1 VSQVAIGSVGR
12 VVVRIRGGELP
23 GEVQLRVQ
31 GSPDGWIAYA
41 DEEVPVGAEVLVVGS
56 RGGRRID
63 VVPWHIA
70 LPANDD
76 DLRT

>member
-1 VSQVAIGSVGR
+1 VTDSAVGKVGR
-12 VVVRIRGGELP
+12 VVVRIRGGEQP
-23 GEVQLRVQ
+23 GEVALPLQ
-31 GSPDGWIAYA
+31 GTTELWIAYA
-41 DEEVPVGAEVLVVGS
+41 ETELPVGADVLVIGF

-70 LPANDD
+70 LPDDD

>member
-1 VSQVAIGSVGR
+1 M
-12 VVVRIRGGELP
+12 RIRGGDIP
-23 GEVQLRVQ
+23 GEVRLSLH

-41 DEEVPVGAEVLVVGS
+41 DEEVQVGADVLVIGS

-70 LPANDD
+70 LPTDD